1 MLAPDD
7 LFDLTD
13 FEHRGLFDRCEFVW
27 EALSKI
33 SSYIP
38 DVLAPNITDLRTTG
52 DVLNKTCVLYDGK
65 VLDHGFE
72 LSPGDT
78 AKGRFKVF
86 KGGQELVGAI
96 VLYAGVC
103 LFDSQISIGQGT
115 VIEPG
120 ALIKGPTIIGKNTEV
135 RQGAYIRGGCIIGD
149 RCIVGHTTEMKNS
162 CMLNDAKAGHFAYI
176 GDSILGNNVNLGAGT
191 KLANLKLID
200 SNVTIRVN
208 DLTHNTGIRKFG
220 AIMGDGVETGCN
232 SVTNPGTILGKA
244 SMVYPCVSVKS
255 GYYPP
260 ESRIR
265 NHVR

>member
-1 MLAPDD
+1 MLTPDD

-13 FEHRGLFDRCEFVW
+13 FEHRELFNGCEYVW

-33 SSYIP
+33 SGYIQS
-38 DVLAPNITDLRTTG
+38 VLTPNITKLRITG
-52 DVLNKTCVLYDGK
+52 DVLNKTYVLYQGE
-65 VLDHGFE
+65 VLDNGFE
-72 LSPGDT
+72 LSPVDT
-78 AKGRFKVF
+78 AKGRFRVF
-86 KGGQELVGAI
+86 KDGQELLGAT

-103 LFDSQISIGQGT
+103 LFDDQISIGQGT

-135 RQGAYIRGGCIIGD
+135 RQGAYIRGGCIVGD
-149 RCIVGHTTEMKNS
+149 RCVVGHTTEMKTS
-162 CMLNDAKAGHFAYI
+162 VMLNDAKAGHFAYI

-200 SNVTIRVN
+200 SNISIKIN
-208 DLTHNTGIRKFG
+208 GMIHDTGIRKFG
-220 AIMGDGVETGCN
+220 AIMGDRVETGCN

-255 GYYPP
+255 GYY
-260 ESRIR
+260 SSGSSIK
-265 NHVR
+265 HS